1 MSYSNVTHAAW
12 SALTAYLEQRSRDLC
27 DEVRHYPTPIAH
39 CDEQLPGL
47 IEQRTRA
54 IARFRQ
60 AAECDPAQ
68 PGGRERLQAFLA
80 ATGNGID
87 DETELALRAA
97 LQAVLGLDA
106 SSITRLSRQPLRAM
120 ARPVSRSVPQHGNR
134 P

>member
-1 MSYSNVTHAAW
+1 MSYANVTHAAW
-12 SALTAYLEQRSRDLC
+12 SALTAYLEQRSRELF
-27 DEVRHYPTPIAH
+27 DEVRHYPTPIAR

-87 DETELALRAA
+87 DNAELALRAA
-97 LQAVLGLDA
+97 LQAVLGLDDGPIA
-106 SSITRLSRQPLRAM
+106 RYSMRPPSLK
-120 ARPVSRSVPQHGNR
+120 ARPVSLSVHQRGNR